1 MILSASLCGRLKG
14 LVMPVRINLDEL
26 VLPIRTAVD
35 DAYEQGYSD
44 GFAAAV
50 LKLVAS
56 VEAMAPTAVKPNG
69 RGEREVAESVDTDK
83 AEDLSAY
90 RSNAP
95 QPRAPRGALDEIL
108 EEALKSKPGMTTQE
122 IEAVVAH
129 NDPRIAIKSVYN
141 RLRHFEKNGRRF
153 RRHNSRWYRVGDI
166 PASFPVVPSSP
177 RGETG
182 GVAPPV
188 PSTVI

>member
-1 MILSASLCGRLKG
+1 
-14 LVMPVRINLDEL
+14 MPIPINLDHL
-26 VLPIRTAVD
+26 LLPIRTAID
-35 DAYEQGYSD
+35 EAYEEGYSH
-44 GFAAAV
+44 GYTAAV
-50 LKLVAS
+50 SKLVAS

-69 RGEREVAESVDTDK
+69 QGEREATESVDTDK
-83 AEDLSAY
+83 ADDLSAY

-108 EEALKSKPGMTTQE
+108 ERVLAEKPGMTTQE
-122 IEAVVAH
+122 IEAAVAH
-129 NDPRIAIKSVYN
+129 DDPRIAIKSVYN
-141 RLRHFEKNGRRF
+141 RLRHFEKTGRRF

-166 PASFPVVPSSP
+166 PPSFPVVSSSL
-177 RGETG
+177 RSETG